1 MRLYQSRRQIISKL
15 VSSLLFLRRRD
26 TPRQRFVDELIAD
39 LLSSAWITLAAYFFL
54 FIVFYL
60 SIKADLLLDPA
71 QRIEC
76 LNNNNIKSDS
86 SLTDLTRRVDWILH
100 RLGLDKTTF
109 VCYSTL
115 FELLHTGRRSPASK
129 RLLPNRLIFIKFKLL
144 IPINT
149 LD

>member
-1 MRLYQSRRQIISKL
+1 MKSMMRLYQSRRQITSKL
-15 VSSLLFLRRRD
+15 VSSILLLRRRD

-76 LNNNNIKSDS
+76 HKNDVKSDS
-86 SLTDLTRRVDWILH
+86 SLTDLTRRIDSILH
-100 RLGLDKTTF
+100 RLDLDKTTF

-129 RLLPNRLIFIKFKLL
+129 RLVSNSFL
-144 IPINT
+144 T
-149 LD
+149 H